1 MTLAF
6 SSLTWPIVLVSL
18 ARLESERRVST
29 CPHEESRGVLK
40 RPNRWFGLLRNLCWS
55 ISDQVRGNGC
65 FTINELSPWSSGTAF
80 HNVKVKNGCPVL
92 KASNSAS
99 RSLVSSFPNSGF
111 DEEEP
116 SRGKKYLTFA
126 FGSEPFRFLR
136 WVCPVCVPTSL
147 VAPAVFVSISTP
159 MLVLS

>member
-6 SSLTWPIVLVSL
+6 SSPTWPIGLVSL
-18 ARLESERRVST
+18 ARLERERRVST
-29 CPHEESRGVLK
+29 CPHEESRGLLK